1 MGSLHFSVDRA
12 LLLALVDRWRPETH
26 TFHLPVGEMAVTLQD
41 VSMLLGLP
49 HDGQAVAARA
59 VGPHWRQEI
68 LEWFAGVIEP
78 AEDEPPQKEFIEN
91 HGPTKAWLLR
101 FRPEHLADDAEDW
114 RVSRHLEA
122 YLLWLFGW
130 VMFTISHHDSVDKH
144 LVWFAQQIA
153 DAPEDAVPQFSWGS
167 ALLSATERALCDACT

>member
-1 MGSLHFSVDRA
+1 M
-12 LLLALVDRWRPETH
+12 
-26 TFHLPVGEMAVTLQD
+26 FHLPVGEMAVTLQN

-49 HDGQAVAARA
+49 HDGRAVAARA

-68 LEWFAGVIEP
+68 LERFDGVIEP
-78 AEDEPPQKEFIEN
+78 GVDEPPHMEFTED
-91 HGPTKAWLLR
+91 HEPTKAWLLQ
-101 FRPEHLADDAEDW
+101 FQPEHLADDAEDW
-114 RVSRHLEA
+114 RVSSHLEA

-130 VMFTISHHDSVDKH
+130 VMFTSSHQDNVDKH

-167 ALLSATERALCDACT
+167 ALLSAT